1 MTFSP
6 SHAGLAGYLLRA
18 RIAPG
23 PRRPDG
29 AVALVFDGSSRV
41 LLHTGRRGELNA
53 ESELCLL
60 GRNRDADDRTM
71 LDALRAAASRPS
83 HESSRLVLSP
93 QEDCLL
99 LQDTIPA
106 DASSDQ
112 FENLLSRFLGS
123 LNAWRAHFGTL

>member
-23 PRRPDG
+23 PARPDG

-41 LLHTGRRGELNA
+41 LLHTCRRGELTA

-60 GRNRDADDRTM
+60 AGNRDADDGVM
-71 LDALRAAASRPS
+71 LDALRAAASRS
-83 HESSRLVLSP
+83 AHESARLVLSA
-93 QEDCLL
+93 QGDCML

-106 DASSDQ
+106 DASADQ
-112 FENLLSRFLGS
+112 FENLLARFLGS
-123 LNAWRAHFGTL
+123 VNAWRAHFGTL

>member
-23 PRRPDG
+23 PPRPDG

-41 LLHTGRRGELNA
+41 LLHTSRRGELTA

-60 GRNRDADDRTM
+60 DRSRDANDSTM
-71 LDALRAAASRPS
+71 FDALQAAAGRAIYDSA
-83 HESSRLVLSP
+83 RLVLSP
-93 QEDCLL
+93 REDCLL
-99 LQDTIPA
+99 LQETIPA
-106 DASSDQ
+106 DASADQ
-112 FENLLSRFLGS
+112 FENLLSRFLDS